1 MLWAHFY
8 QSLLFRRKV
17 DGEIMG
23 NTTNLKNE
31 GKFFYGWWIVI
42 GCTVIMAVLFA
53 AIINT
58 FSLYVLPVTTGLNI
72 DRSEFTYL
80 YSIMTFASMI
90 GNPIFGMLVK
100 KMKIRVM
107 VTGSVL
113 LAFLGE
119 LMLSQAN
126 GLGMIYLSG
135 VILGIALS
143 GGATIPVSVLITNWF
158 EEKRGL
164 CMGIAV
170 AGSGV
175 GGMILTP
182 IVTWLLAAYGWRTA
196 YLIVGII
203 ILVCIVPFSAFVFRL
218 HPEEKG
224 LKPYGS
230 DSIEGSRSEE
240 KKPVSGLSYA
250 ETLKK
255 PRFWLLC
262 ITIVLVAIVINAIV
276 VNLVPLLTDMGA
288 PGKAITA
295 SVSLAGMFIIIGKI
309 VSGRVFD
316 KLGITAG
323 IILLMACTTVQ
334 FLFLYRP
341 TSSMFCMLFI
351 GFHGLGAP
359 AANLLPA
366 IVIGPLFGDRDYAA
380 KYGITSLCAALGAA
394 LSSFVAGVLYNS
406 SHGYVSLITF
416 SLVLS
421 VICFALFMMIIKTSP
436 QMEAEEEPSAQ
447 SEVI

>member
-126 GLGMIYLSG
+126 GLGMIYLAG

-164 CMGIAV
+164 CMGIAM

-175 GGMILTP
+175 GGMILAP

-240 KKPVSGLSYA
+240 KKPA
-250 ETLKK
+250 
-255 PRFWLLC
+255 
-262 ITIVLVAIVINAIV
+262 
-276 VNLVPLLTDMGA
+276 
-288 PGKAITA
+288 
-295 SVSLAGMFIIIGKI
+295 
-309 VSGRVFD
+309 
-316 KLGITAG
+316 
-323 IILLMACTTVQ
+323 LLM
-334 FLFLYRP
+334 L
-341 TSSMFCMLFI
+341 TSIIFAQCL
-351 GFHGLGAP
+351 
-359 AANLLPA
+359 
-366 IVIGPLFGDRDYAA
+366 R
-380 KYGITSLCAALGAA
+380 
-394 LSSFVAGVLYNS
+394 SS
-406 SHGYVSLITF
+406 
-416 SLVLS
+416 
-421 VICFALFMMIIKTSP
+421 
-436 QMEAEEEPSAQ
+436 
-447 SEVI
+447 